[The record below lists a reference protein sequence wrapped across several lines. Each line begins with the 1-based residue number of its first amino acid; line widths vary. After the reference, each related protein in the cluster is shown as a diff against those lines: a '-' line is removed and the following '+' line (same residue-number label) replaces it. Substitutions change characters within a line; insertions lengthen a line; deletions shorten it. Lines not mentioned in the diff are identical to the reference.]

1 MLEDHIS
8 LDQNGIQILRLR
20 KNSKISN
27 EYTKYA
33 NLRVLQDSQEW
44 TTPNQYYQKYPF
56 PCTES
61 QGMFICLRIFVQR
74 FLCCQYT
81 FEVSTELGMYLQCN
95 YLYWCINS
103 TFHSPKMELAKLL
116 YNDINLYLSRQY
128 ELLNSKLQDQKEKL
142 PLPKLYKKV
151 APKAFSFT
159 IAMMTDDVS

>member
-1 MLEDHIS
+1 MNEFELHVCILLYHIS
-8 LDQNGIQILRLR
+8 LDQNFAGFTFH
-20 KNSKISN
+20 KNIFK
-27 EYTKYA
+27 
-33 NLRVLQDSQEW
+33 
-44 TTPNQYYQKYPF
+44 TTPNQYHQKYPF

-116 YNDINLYLSRQY
+116 YNDINLYLSRQS